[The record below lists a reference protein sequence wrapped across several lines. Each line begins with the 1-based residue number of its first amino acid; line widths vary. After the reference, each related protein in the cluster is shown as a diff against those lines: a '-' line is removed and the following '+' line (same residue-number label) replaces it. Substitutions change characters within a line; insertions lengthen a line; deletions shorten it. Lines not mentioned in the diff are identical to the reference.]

1 VLYISNTKEK
11 DMDEELANYYNN
23 LLTLFATD
31 GWKQFQEDISDNME
45 ILQDITT
52 IPDEKQF
59 WFRRGQ
65 IEAVQRIL
73 NYEDAIVNSY
83 EDFQNAQAV

>member
-1 VLYISNTKEK
+1 MDKELQ
-11 DMDEELANYYNN
+11 DYYET
-23 LLTLFATD
+23 LLDLFASK
-31 GWKQFQEDISDNME
+31 GWKQYIEDISDNME

-65 IEAVQRIL
+65 IEAISRIL
-73 NYEDAIVNSY
+73 SYESTIKNSY
-83 EDFQNAQAV
+83 EDFERDLQDA